1 MTLTL
6 YSKGLVGGPAP
17 KSYHCVPSSIC
28 VALLS
33 GEDLNYLEVCSASLT
48 EDMQTVTGEGTQG
61 GNLHD

>member
-1 MTLTL
+1 MTLML

-17 KSYHCVPSSIC
+17 KSYHSVPSSVC

-33 GEDLNYLEVCSASLT
+33 GQDLNYLEVCSASLT

-61 GNLHD
+61 GNLQD